1 VWNRKIVH
9 FVHPGGEPKVALP
22 RYAYSLIFRPEPPAE
37 VPTLCCAGT
46 AEIT

>member
-9 FVHPGGEPKVALP
+9 FVHPCGEPEVAPP
-22 RYAYSLIFRPEPPAE
+22 RFAYSQIFRPELPAE
-37 VPTLCCAGT
+37 VPKLCCAGT